1 MRRYTDVPFTIG
13 VQTKR
18 GCVLK
23 CIHCSDRYLLGENLR
38 LRNPGVVVDEIE
50 QLVKESGVKTLIF
63 VIKAKLVLGKNF
75 ILHNLLMTR
84 PIRIYPHA
92 EIKEIAIKEGIIDKN
107 LDLVEPV
114 FYNPPPLKYM
124 VSLLRIFSRLV
135 WWMRER
141 LKRRVTP

>member
-1 MRRYTDVPFTIG
+1 M
-13 VQTKR
+13 
-18 GCVLK
+18 
-23 CIHCSDRYLLGENLR
+23 
-38 LRNPGVVVDEIE
+38 DEIE

-84 PIRIYPHA
+84 PIRIYPRA

-124 VSLLRIFSRLV
+124 VSLLRIFSCLA